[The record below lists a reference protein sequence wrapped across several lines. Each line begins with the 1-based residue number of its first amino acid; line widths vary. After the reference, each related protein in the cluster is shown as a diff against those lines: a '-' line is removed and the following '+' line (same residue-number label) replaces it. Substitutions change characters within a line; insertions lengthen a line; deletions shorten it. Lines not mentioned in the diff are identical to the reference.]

1 MIDRKLFFDRIR
13 AAPANGFL
21 GSSQVDGFT
30 RILDEWERR
39 GLTDA
44 RWLSYMLATCWHETA
59 KSMQPIKEFG
69 GDSYLKSKPYYPWYG
84 RGLVQCTWEPNFKK
98 FGCSSPNDML
108 TWPFALRA
116 MFDGMMSGIFTG
128 RKLSQYFNATVDD
141 PFGARHIINGTD
153 KAGLIAGYHTAF
165 LAAIDAAKVVQPINA
180 NGLTVAGMAAK
191 IAAAAPPI
199 PSPGPIPGLGRIPE
213 PPSLRPPDAIA
224 PKAPPTPYTPPAVPG
239 PHLGTTAAPKQ
250 SWGQWWAGL
259 FAGKAS

>member
-153 KAGLIAGYHTAF
+153 KAGLIAGYNAAF

-213 PPSLRPPDAIA
+213 PPSLLPPGFIA
-224 PKAPPTPYTPPAVPG
+224 PKVPPAPYTPPAVSG
-239 PHLGTTAAPKQ
+239 PHLVPAVSRPGFWARIKAAF
-250 SWGQWWAGL
+250 GGRA
-259 FAGKAS
+259 A

>member
-13 AAPANGFL
+13 GSLGGGFI

-44 RWLSYMLATCWHETA
+44 RWLGYMLATCWHETA

-69 GDSYLKSKPYYPWYG
+69 GDSYLKSKPYYPFYG
-84 RGLVQCTWEPNFKK
+84 RGLVQCTWETNFAK
-98 FGCSSPNDML
+98 FGCANPDDML

-116 MFDGMMSGIFTG
+116 LFDGMNDGVFTG
-128 RKLSQYFNATVDD
+128 RKLSQYFNETVDD

-153 KAGLIAGYHTAF
+153 KAGLIAGYNAAF

-199 PSPGPIPGLGRIPE
+199 PSPGLGRIPE
-213 PPSLRPPDAIA
+213 PPSILPPGFIA
-224 PKAPPTPYTPPAVPG
+224 PKAPLAPYTPPAVPG
-239 PHLGTTAAPKQ
+239 PHIGTTTPRQ
-250 SWGQWWAGL
+250 TWGQWWAEL
-259 FAGKAS
+259 FGKAS